1 MAQTTVAINLEAKT
15 KGTESVKSLKAQIR
29 EATQEATALAQKFG
43 EFSPQA
49 INAAKRVAQLKD
61 EMQDFQERVQALNPD
76 KFEAIGKLVGGV
88 ANGIQAAQGAMA
100 LFGSESEDVQKMLL
114 RVQGAMALAQGI
126 QGVINA
132 KNQFKAFGKDVVDF
146 FGKMTAQSKIF
157 ITSGIGLLIVALGV
171 VAENWDSIKTAIGL
185 TQKSTED
192 LEKAQQKYNSELEYT
207 ARLVSIYTRDIEN
220 QSKIDISNAKK
231 RGATNAEIL
240 ALETQARNKLIKLAQ
255 QEQGTN
261 EQKFRE
267 TIQGL
272 DKQSDAYK
280 DALKTYQDTYDKTQS
295 LIDNLNTENIVAQNN
310 LTAQLIE
317 EEKKRQAERVKIIKA
332 ANEEALKNIDAS
344 NKRERELYNRLEQAN
359 TNLSEE
365 QLQRM
370 QLEFKLENERVA
382 LVEMIA
388 SVQEKA
394 SNESRQLTATEI
406 AFKKRLQN
414 ELEMF
419 LKVKEAE
426 LTKFEA
432 EQSKKRKEQAEELNK
447 QRLENFKQNQS
458 EEYNQAVQNT
468 DQFFLLERKKLID
481 RNATADELE
490 QLEIARLQNQLLN
503 AQDYGQKTVD
513 IENQIVEK
521 KNALYKKDVENKK
534 QAEQQMMQITA
545 QGFATIAELA
555 DAFAGKSEEQQR
567 KAFEIK
573 KKASMAQAVV
583 ETIQAAQSAYAS
595 QMAITTPD
603 APVRAAVAAAL
614 ALAAGVA
621 RVRKIEQTPF
631 EAKGLDTA
639 GGGATPP
646 APTFTPITGGTLP
659 DEQQFGGMGRV
670 YVLEGDI
677 TKTQTRV
684 RRLRNT
690 SVV

>member
-207 ARLVSIYTRDIEN
+207 ARLVSEYTRDIEN
-220 QSKIDISNAKK
+220 QSKIEISNAKK

-240 ALETQARNKLIKLAQ
+240 ALETQARNKLIKLAE
-255 QEQGTN
+255 QEQETN
-261 EQKFRE
+261 RIKFNE
-267 TIQGL
+267 TIKGL
-272 DKQSDAYK
+272 DRQSDAYK
-280 DALKTYQDTYDKTQS
+280 EALKTFQQTADSTSTT
-295 LIDNLNTENIVAQNN
+295 IANLTAENTIAQNN
-310 LTAQLIE
+310 YTAQLIE
-317 EEKKRQAERVKIIKA
+317 QENKRQEERVKLIKA
-332 ANEEALKNIDAS
+332 ANEEALKNIEAS
-344 NKRERELYNRLEQAN
+344 NKRERELNLRLEQSN
-359 TNLSEE
+359 INLSEE

-370 QLEFKLENERVA
+370 QLEFKLDNERIA
-382 LVEMIA
+382 LIEMIA
-388 SVQEKA
+388 AIEDKA
-394 SNESRQLTATEI
+394 SKESRELTATEI
-406 AFKKRLQN
+406 ALKKRLQL

-419 LKVKEAE
+419 LKVQQAE
-426 LTKFEA
+426 LTKFEE
-432 EQSKKRKEQAEELNK
+432 EQGKKRKEQAEELNK

-481 RNATADELE
+481 SGATADELE

-503 AQDYGQKTVD
+503 AQDYGQKTID
-513 IENQIVEK
+513 IENQIIEK

-583 ETIQAAQSAYAS
+583 ETIQAAQSAYAWS
-595 QMAITTPD
+595 
-603 APVRAAVAAAL
+603 
-614 ALAAGVA
+614 
-621 RVRKIEQTPF
+621 
-631 EAKGLDTA
+631 
-639 GGGATPP
+639 
-646 APTFTPITGGTLP
+646 
-659 DEQQFGGMGRV
+659 
-670 YVLEGDI
+670 
-677 TKTQTRV
+677 
-684 RRLRNT
+684 
-690 SVV
+690 